1 MLRDRPFSWARQA
14 AGNKLRLG
22 IGVIMHCAVVCAVLF
37 ECILLHNMDSIPT
50 SQITI
55 GFWLAACVVVF
66 GVILPSWYLYVIH
79 RLISKVDGKGRERT
93 GQQPARSHG
102 EDAAAQP

>member
-1 MLRDRPFSWARQA
+1 MLGDRPFSWARQA

-22 IGVIMHCAVVCAVLF
+22 AGVIMHCVVVCGVLF
-37 ECILLHNMDSIPT
+37 TCISLYNIPT
-50 SQITI
+50 NRITI

-102 EDAAAQP
+102 EDAAVQP